1 MMRKYVVEHILD
13 GVGGPQLV
21 NGRSC
26 FLLVSFHGFGLKRI
40 AENLCFGDSHC
51 VPAECSRF

>member
-1 MMRKYVVEHILD
+1 MCKYVVEDVLD
-13 GVGGPQLV
+13 EVGGPQLV
-21 NGRSC
+21 NGRSG

-40 AENLCFGDSHC
+40 AENLCFGDSQC